1 MSKAKKW
8 ISVLLI
14 YLMAAQTS
22 SASVL
27 AAGEPGET
35 TQKTP
40 RVAAIAN
47 VAAPPPLDQVT
58 QLPSLEIARL
68 AERFTY
74 PATTIQKSINARDA
88 ESKKREKTF
97 KAAAKQAN
105 KEVSSLERQLAALPT
120 TTTDSAVVRQRKLI
134 HCRLIAVEKKVS
146 DDTFDYMQRQIATDV
161 QIAKLQLLQTWPG
174 QDQQV
179 KAQIQT
185 GTIGQREFGNV
196 LDIGRRG
203 SLKPFRG
210 QQDDIAWGK
219 KEMEQARRSGLFPK
233 EFDDP
238 VVKEYVNRIA
248 QNLAR
253 NSDLQVPLNVY
264 VVRQDVVKNGKP
276 VLDKNGQP
284 QQVEN
289 AMALPGGYLI
299 IYAGLIKAAANES
312 ELAGV
317 MAHEM
322 AHVAARHS
330 RRLANKGRTFNILS
344 LSALIGLQLLAPGL
358 FQAASYLGYYLKG
371 LLLQGIFNGLGIV
384 FTLDALGVSR
394 DFELEAD
401 QLGMQYAWKA
411 GYDPAGFID
420 LFDQMSEKEGYAS
433 RTSFFATHPAF
444 GQRTLNSLKEYRI
457 LESITP
463 GQTYTTDTSEFQ
475 EIRERVQKG
484 LLKTKAEIREEENR
498 PSLNP
503 KEPSE
508 QECRGLLGTT
518 STPAASVGSDGSR
531 PASSGTSKGQGSTEP
546 QAFIPGGVEAPCAA
560 LPFGVL

>member
-1 MSKAKKW
+1 MKEAKKW
-8 ISVLLI
+8 ISIFLI
-14 YLMAAQTS
+14 YLMVTPAGSAFVTGAGQATAPS
-22 SASVL
+22 TQVSGVTASASL
-27 AAGEPGET
+27 
-35 TQKTP
+35 
-40 RVAAIAN
+40 
-47 VAAPPPLDQVT
+47 AAPPTLDEVSK
-58 QLPSLEIARL
+58 LPSLEIATL
-68 AERFTY
+68 AEKFRY
-74 PATTIQKSINARDA
+74 PAPTVQKSIDTRKA
-88 ESKKREKTF
+88 ESKKGENAFKT
-97 KAAAKQAN
+97 AAKQAN
-105 KEVSSLERQLAALPT
+105 KQVSSLERQLAALPT
-120 TTTDSAVVRQRKLI
+120 TTTDTAVVRQRKLI
-134 HCRLIAVEKKVS
+134 HCQLIAVEKKVT
-146 DDTFDYMQRQIATDV
+146 DDTFNYLQRQIATDV
-161 QIAKLQLLQTWPG
+161 QISKLQLLQTWPG

-179 KAQIQT
+179 KAQIKQ
-185 GTIGQREFGNV
+185 GTTGQREFGNV

-219 KEMEQARRSGLFPK
+219 KEIEEARRAGLFPK
-233 EFDDP
+233 EMDDP
-238 VVKEYVNRIA
+238 VVKEYVNRVA
-248 QNLAR
+248 QNLAQ
-253 NSDLQVPLNVY
+253 NSDLQVPLNVF
-264 VVRQDVVKNGKP
+264 VVKQEVLKNGKP

-289 AMALPGGYLI
+289 AMALPGGYLV

-330 RRLANKGRTFNILS
+330 RRLANKGRTFNIVS
-344 LSALIGLQLLAPGL
+344 LAALIGLQLVAPGL

-420 LFDQMSEKEGYAS
+420 LFDQMSAKEGYAS

-444 GQRTLNSLKEYRI
+444 GERTINSLKEYTI

-463 GQTYTTDTSEFQ
+463 GRTYTSDTSEFQ
-475 EIRERVQKG
+475 EIRTRVQKG
-484 LLKTKAEIREEENR
+484 LVKTKAEIIEEENR

-503 KEPSE
+503 KGPSE
-508 QECRGLLGTT
+508 QECRGLLGATA
-518 STPAASVGSDGSR
+518 TPAASVGSDGSR
-531 PASSGTSKGQGSTEP
+531 PAPSGTSEGQGSTES
-546 QAFIPGGVEAPCAA
+546 QAFVPGGVEAPCAA
-560 LPFGVL
+560 LPSGVL